1 MLHDKITGSLRRT
14 GHGVLGT
21 LPHGRAACRLLRL
34 AEFLGIFP
42 LQAPFLKLRLEGM
55 LLKLRGIPNGFAV
68 SRFHGR
74 LGAFALQFLYL
85 AVGCVFDIAMPMPDG
100 AAYCALGH
108 KLRLVGSFG
117 AHIFLLYL
125 PQLAV
130 QLSVCH
136 ATGSRYYA
144 AGCAALAAGLYFF
157 RQINTVL
164 YLASFRVYG
173 ALEGR
178 AALFGQILL
187 CLLQLTAQHLGFFLG
202 VFRPFLRREFQALTA
217 GGVIRIVDIALPLHA
232 DASSIR
238 FCASLQYSGFS
249 SIPM

>member
-1 MLHDKITGSLRRT
+1 MLHDKITGSLHRT

-21 LPHGRAACRLLRL
+21 LPHGPTACRLLCF

-42 LQAPFLKLRLEGM
+42 FHPPFLKLRLEGM

-68 SRFHGR
+68 SRLHSR

-100 AAYCALGH
+100 TAYCAFGH
-108 KLRLVGSFG
+108 KLRLVRSFG
-117 AHIFLLYL
+117 AHIFLLHL

-130 QLSVCH
+130 QLSICH
-136 ATGSRYYA
+136 ATGGRYYA

-202 VFRPFLRREFQALTA
+202 VSARSSGVNFRRLLRA
-217 GGVIRIVDIALPLHA
+217 
-232 DASSIR
+232 ASS
-238 FCASLQYSGFS
+238 AS
-249 SIPM
+249 

>member
-1 MLHDKITGSLRRT
+1 MLHDKIASRLRRT
-14 GHGVLGT
+14 GHGVLRT

-34 AEFLGIFP
+34 AEFLCIFP
-42 LQAPFLKLRLEGM
+42 FQAPFLKLHLEGM
-55 LLKLRGIPNGFAV
+55 LLKLWGIPNGFAV
-68 SRFHGR
+68 SCLHSR
-74 LGAFALQFLYL
+74 LGAFALQLLYL

-100 AAYCALGH
+100 AAYRALGH
-108 KLRLVGSFG
+108 KFRLVCSFG
-117 AHIFLLYL
+117 AHIFLLHL

-130 QLSVCH
+130 QLPVCH
-136 ATGSRYYA
+136 AAGSRYHA
-144 AGCAALAAGLYFF
+144 TGCTALAAGLYFF

-164 YLASFRVYG
+164 YLSGCRVCG

-178 AALFGQILL
+178 AALFWQILF